1 MVKESDFYNGLRK
14 VVFVIIL
21 LLQMQVSN
29 AQIRGVIKDEA
40 TGKPLETASIVLRS
54 SGEHTHSL
62 ADGSFSLL
70 VKNVPD
76 TLIVSHAEFEQKTII
91 IANTDQ
97 KFTIDLERSGIKLSD
112 VVVSS
117 SKFLIGQIMK
127 VDLKMTPVN
136 SAQDLL
142 RKVPGLFIAQHAGGG
157 KAEQIFL
164 RGFDADHGTDVN
176 ITVDGLPVNMPSHA
190 HGQGYS
196 DLHFVIPETVKD
208 IDFGK
213 GSYYADKG
221 DFCTAGYVNFS
232 TFDRVDNSM
241 FKLETGSFNTIRTV
255 GVFNLLPKEIT
266 NKSAYIAGEYN
277 FTNGPFEVKQNFN
290 RLNLFAKYDAKISDK
305 NYIKFQASTFNS
317 SWNASGQIPER
328 AVAQDIVS
336 RWGSID
342 PSEGGNTSR
351 TNLSFQYKHKIDEYK
366 DWQSFFFY
374 SKYAF
379 NLYSD
384 FTFYAKDYING
395 DEINQIDN
403 RNIYGYDHKYTQKI
417 FLKNSNI
424 VWESGTG
431 LRMDDITNLQL
442 NHVYRRNT
450 LLDQITDASATETN
464 LNLYTQ
470 AEWHSGKWLVNP
482 SIRLDY
488 FIFNYFDRLSSLGTT
503 QGQQATKI
511 SPKLNVF
518 YTVDSK
524 LQLYAKAGK
533 GFHSNDVRV
542 VIAQSGH
549 DVLPSSIGADLGAV
563 IKPLPGLYIQPAL
576 WWLDLEQEFVFSG
589 DEGTWEPSGKTR
601 RLGIDLSLR
610 YQPLKWLYID
620 IDGNYAKPRFTDE
633 AAGQNYIPLAPTFTS
648 TGGISA
654 KFSSGISA
662 NLRYRY
668 MADRPANEDYSLT
681 AKGYFVND
689 LILTYTK
696 KNWEFNIQMQNLF
709 NVKWYEA
716 QFETVSKLK
725 NETVPV
731 DDINFTPGTPFYF
744 KTGIKFNF

>member
-1 MVKESDFYNGLRK
+1 MVPSHAQVKG
-14 VVFVIIL
+14 FV
-21 LLQMQVSN
+21 
-29 AQIRGVIKDEA
+29 KDES
-40 TGKPLETASIVLRS
+40 TGKPLENASIVLRNS
-54 SGEHTHSL
+54 DEHTHSL
-62 ADGSFSLL
+62 ADGSFSLQID
-70 VKNVPD
+70 NVPD
-76 TLIVSHAEFEQKTII
+76 TLVVSHVEFEQKII
-91 IANTDQ
+91 VVSNTDQ
-97 KFTIDLERSGIKLSD
+97 KFIIDLERSGIKLSN
-112 VVVSS
+112 VVVSN
-117 SKFLIGQIMK
+117 SKFLTGQIMK
-127 VDLKMTPVN
+127 VDLKMTPIN

-157 KAEQIFL
+157 KAEQVFL

-176 ITVDGLPVNMPSHA
+176 ISVDGIPVNMPSHA

-213 GSYYADKG
+213 GAYYADKG
-221 DFCTAGYVNFS
+221 DFNTAGYVNFA
-232 TFDRVDNSM
+232 TLDRVDNSM
-241 FKLETGSFNTIRTV
+241 LKLEAGSFNTIRTV
-255 GVFNLLPKEIT
+255 GVFNLLPKEMT
-266 NKSAYIAGEYN
+266 TQNAYVAGEYN
-277 FTNGPFEVKQNFN
+277 FTKGPFEVKQNFN
-290 RLNLFAKYDAKISDK
+290 RFNLFAKYDAQLNAN
-305 NYIKFQASTFNS
+305 NYIKFQVSTFNS
-317 SWNASGQIPER
+317 NWNASGQIPER
-328 AVAQDIVS
+328 AVAQEIIS
-336 RWGSID
+336 QWGSID
-342 PSEGGNTSR
+342 PTEGGNTSR
-351 TNLSFQYKHKIDEYK
+351 TNLSLQYKYKIDDDK

-379 NLYSD
+379 NLYSN
-384 FTFYAKDYING
+384 FTFYAKDPVNG

-403 RNIYGYDHKYTQKI
+403 RNIYGYNHKYTQKF
-417 FLKNSNI
+417 FLNNSDI

-431 LRMDDITNLQL
+431 FRMDDIKNLQL

-470 AEWHSGKWLVNP
+470 VEWHSGKWLFNP
-482 SIRLDY
+482 SIRLDH
-488 FIFNYFDRLSSLGTT
+488 FIFNYFDRLSPLGST

-518 YTVDSK
+518 YTANSK
-524 LQLYAKAGK
+524 LQLYAKAGQ

-542 VIAQSGH
+542 VIAQSGYN
-549 DVLPSSIGADLGAV
+549 VLPSSIGVDIGAA
-563 IKPLPGLYIQPAL
+563 IKPLSGLYIQPAL
-576 WWLDLEQEFVFSG
+576 WWLDLQQEFVFSG

-601 RLGIDLSLR
+601 RIGIDLSLR

-620 IDGNYAKPRFTDE
+620 IDGNYAKPRFTNE

-654 KFSSGISA
+654 KLSSGISA

-668 MADRPANEDYSLT
+668 MADRPANEDYTLT

-689 LILTYTK
+689 LVLAYTK
-696 KNWEFNIQMQNLF
+696 KNWELNIQMQNLF

-725 NETVPV
+725 NETAPIN
-731 DDINFTPGTPFYF
+731 DINFTPGTPFYF
-744 KTGIKFNF
+744 KTGIKVNF